1 MTPSPEEMLAALL
14 KKVEAGKVPEKTADV
29 LRFIKK
35 REDAGKG
42 ISEIQAQMMEDLGAE
57 YEMW

>member
-1 MTPSPEEMLAALL
+1 MRAALL
-14 KKVEAGKVPEKTADV
+14 KKVEAGEVPEKTADV

-42 ISEIQAQMMEDLGAE
+42 IFEIQAQMVEYLGAE
-57 YEMW
+57 YGMW